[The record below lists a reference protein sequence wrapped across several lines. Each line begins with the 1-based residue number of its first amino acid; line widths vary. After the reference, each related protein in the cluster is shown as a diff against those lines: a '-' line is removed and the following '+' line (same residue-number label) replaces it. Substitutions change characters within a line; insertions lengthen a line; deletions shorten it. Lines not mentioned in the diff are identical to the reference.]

1 MQKFLRKE
9 STKKFFS
16 TLAILSLITPGVLLQ
31 VPYQQAVQA
40 AGVAAGTVIGNQAT
54 AKYKD
59 GNNNSYNST
68 SNLVSTTVA
77 NVWGVTLTP
86 NGTVTSPGQSQNA
99 TAGAIVYYPYVL
111 TNNGNGADTFLI
123 TSPIGTS
130 TFTPTN
136 KEVYYDA
143 NGNGIVDVGDS
154 LIADGASTVS
164 IPADGS
170 IKLIM
175 KYQVPSGATGSAAV
189 NLIADSVGDTT
200 GLIIDGN
207 GIDNTTGAV
216 DANDANYNKTTVV
229 NDAVVTVTKSVDK
242 STVNPSTS
250 TVNNDLTYTFNVTNT
265 GNQDADNIVIVDA
278 IPANTVFR
286 VGSIV
291 VPVGVQVEYSSTE
304 TGTFNSGLIN
314 LNTNPLGADGTY
326 NTSVKRI
333 RYTINT
339 ANGGKLAPA
348 NNRLIRFA
356 VRVNENTP
364 AINILNAAD
373 YQYLPTGT
381 IVPVTNPNGTPVHD
395 DPSDGVNDGIN
406 SPDTNVVST
415 LVNKK
420 SAAQIS
426 YKGLTVTPT
435 PFANGTATVTA
446 TGTENPMYS
455 NGNTTSDRTTVSTAA
470 AGSYVYYKNVVTNSG
485 NAPDAFNIQLDTAL
499 SVLPANAIVSYFIQ
513 TNSTDGSAN
522 TSPLLDTNN
531 DGIPDTGTIAG
542 ALATAGSTT
551 ASTKSEYT
559 IVTRVFIPANATGNN
574 YVAVVK
580 ATSTNGGTAISTNG
594 GENIFD
600 TTANLVTAIT
610 APKVVL
616 SNIYNDTVV
625 TPGDLTDDIINR
637 SLTQSS
643 AGASVSYP
651 LNVKNDG
658 SSSDTFNLTLNP
670 TSVLPSGSTV
680 AFYPLL
686 SPSTTTITAVNTTN
700 NTVDVAPA
708 FIGQYSGGDTVIING
723 KSLTVASIS
732 GNTLNFETGQTLAP
746 NTATGMTIVERGNTA
761 ITSTNLI
768 PAGSSQ
774 QVIAVVTAPAGT
786 LAQTY
791 NNVVFTATSTN
802 NGTAATQSIT
812 DTLVIPEFK
821 TFTLEA
827 PRTGSIPP
835 GGVLFYTHTITNTGN
850 TSETFNLS
858 LPTTANGLSYQI
870 LDNSTGAV
878 LGTVTGGNNTYT
890 TGSIAQN
897 GTFSFRIKVTAPAN
911 SPVNTVSSVT
921 VSAQE
926 TTTNEVKSN
935 TDVTT
940 VVEGFVSLSKS
951 VSVWTYG
958 TNGLPS
964 SGPVAPGTSTLI
976 SGAAGAT
983 VKPGEVLEY
992 TVTYTNIGSQTATE
1006 VSINDLIPANT
1017 TYIPGSLVVDGTY
1030 KTDALDTD
1038 NASYN
1043 STTGTTFNV
1052 GSGATGA
1059 IGGNVT
1065 QGSTGTVKFR
1075 VRVNQ

>member
-77 NVWGVTLTP
+77 NVWGVSLTP
-86 NGTVTSPGQSQNA
+86 NGTVTTPGQSQNA

-123 TSPIGTS
+123 TSPIDGTS

-136 KEVYYDA
+136 KEIYYDA

-154 LIADGASTVS
+154 LIANGASTVS

-175 KYQVPSGATGSAAV
+175 KYQVPNGATGAAAV

-242 STVNPSTS
+242 STVNPST
-250 TVNNDLTYTFNVTNT
+250 TTPLVNNDLTYTFNITNT
-265 GNQDADNIVIVDA
+265 GNQNADNIVIVDA
-278 IPANTVFR
+278 IPENTVFK
-286 VGSIV
+286 VGSID
-291 VPVGVQVEYSSTE
+291 VPAGVLVEYSSSATGSFNGVANANIITP
-304 TGTFNSGLIN
+304 TGTYD
-314 LNTNPLGADGTY
+314 TN
-326 NTSVKRI
+326 VKRI

-339 ANGGKLAPA
+339 ANGGQLAPA
-348 NNRLIRFA
+348 NNRAIKFA

-364 AINILNAAD
+364 STNILNAAD

-381 IVPVTNPNGTPVHD
+381 ITGPNPAGTPVHD
-395 DPSDGVNDGIN
+395 DPSDGINDGVN

-426 YKGLTVTPT
+426 YRGLTVTPT
-435 PFANGTATVTA
+435 PFANGSATVTA
-446 TGTENPMYS
+446 TGTENPVYPDA
-455 NGNTTSDRTTVSTAA
+455 GSDRTTVSTAA

-542 ALATAGSTT
+542 AAPVAGTT
-551 ASTKSEYT
+551 TDSTKSEYT
-559 IVTRVFIPANATGNN
+559 IVTRIFIPANSPAPATQ

-580 ATSTNGGTAISTNG
+580 ATSTNGGTAISTDG
-594 GENIFD
+594 GKNIFD
-600 TTANLVTAIT
+600 TTANIVSAVSS
-610 APKVVL
+610 PKVVL
-616 SNIYNDTVV
+616 SNIYNDTNI

-658 SSSDTFNLTLNP
+658 SSSDTFNLTSSG
-670 TSVLPSGSTV
+670 TLPPGSTV

-686 SPSTTTITAVNTTN
+686 TQSTTTITAVNTTN
-700 NTVDVAPA
+700 NTVDVANIA
-708 FIGQYSGGDTVIING
+708 QFSGGDIVVING

-746 NTATGMTIVERGNTA
+746 NTTIGMTIVERGNTA

-774 QVIAVVTAPAGT
+774 QVIAVVTAPAGIT
-786 LAQTY
+786 ASTY
-791 NNVVFTATSTN
+791 SNLVFTATSTN
-802 NGTAATQSIT
+802 NSAVTQSIT
-812 DTLVIPEFK
+812 DTLVIPDFK

-850 TSETFNLS
+850 TSETFNLT
-858 LPTTANGLSYQI
+858 LPTTANGLSYQL

-940 VVEGFVSLSKS
+940 VVEGFVSLTKS
-951 VSVWTYG
+951 VTIWTYG
-958 TNGLPS
+958 TNGLVTGTTPS
-964 SGPVAPGTSTLI
+964 TQLSSAT
-976 SGAAGAT
+976 T

-992 TVTYTNIGSQTATE
+992 TITYTNIGSQTATE

-1017 TYIPGSLVVDGTY
+1017 TYVAGSLVINSTV
-1030 KTDALDTD
+1030 KTDAVGDD
-1038 NASYN
+1038 EASFAPA
-1043 STTGTTFNV
+1043 TGTTFNV
-1052 GSGATGA
+1052 GTGATGA

-1065 QGSTGTVKFR
+1065 QGVTGTVKFR
-1075 VRVNQ
+1075 VRVNP